1 MNVTIVLPPETAR
14 AVEDARRILAR
25 MSDAGLDVDEH
36 GLSLQLT
43 IDSLDEIVDMIRR
56 GQDPHSRKVESL
68 AAMIGKYGQPS
79 RDVA

>member
-1 MNVTIVLPPETAR
+1 MNVTITLPPETAR
-14 AVEDARRILAR
+14 AVEDARRILSR

-56 GQDPHSRKVESL
+56 EQDPHSRDVTPL
-68 AAMIGKYGQPS
+68 AAALRLGWAA
-79 RDVA
+79 RA

>member
-1 MNVTIVLPPETAR
+1 MNVTITLPPETAR

-43 IDSLDEIVDMIRR
+43 IDSLDEIVDKIRYAH
-56 GQDPHSRKVESL
+56 DPHSRDVTPL
-68 AAMIGKYGQPS
+68 VAALRPYGIPS
-79 RDVA
+79 A